1 MQSLTVAIEKKT
13 LEANEKRKAVDK
25 ELTETVSVQVM
36 EENAGL
42 QAGQS
47 TIQSVLRNTLNILT
61 LLGGQGI
68 VPSLLLQKQYGY
80 TVKGL
85 LKWTQRDWG
94 NVCLFPIS
102 CTVDRPC
109 CTLFPTAETCQK
121 ERSSDLPQC
130 IHCNSSH
137 VEGFWNEPV
146 LNSHFNEPLILK
158 PCWFCCAEKGTT
170 YI

>member
-1 MQSLTVAIEKKT
+1 MAIEKKT

-85 LKWTQRDWG
+85 LK
-94 NVCLFPIS
+94 
-102 CTVDRPC
+102 
-109 CTLFPTAETCQK
+109 
-121 ERSSDLPQC
+121 
-130 IHCNSSH
+130 
-137 VEGFWNEPV
+137 
-146 LNSHFNEPLILK
+146 
-158 PCWFCCAEKGTT
+158 
-170 YI
+170 